1 MIELKGIIVFY
12 DQDHKHV
19 DVVVAEDPYGR
30 YRQHRLGVDIKPN
43 RGKILTFLGAIYDVP
58 PGDIIWPDHIEL

>member
-12 DQDHKHV
+12 AQGHKHV

-30 YRQHRLGVDIKPN
+30 HQRHRLGVDIEIN
-43 RGKILTFLGAIYDVP
+43 RGRILTFLGAIYDVP
-58 PGDIIWPDHIEL
+58 PGDIIWPAHIEL